1 MSKRA
6 DRRRSCA
13 QLEKIIKNISRLD
26 INIQDNIDFIDLHFK
41 QVNISRVIPSVSISE
56 IFREKCVL

>member
-6 DRRRSCA
+6 DRRRSHA
-13 QLEKIIKNISRLD
+13 QLERVIKNISRLD

-41 QVNISRVIPSVSISE
+41 QVNISRVTPSVSISE
-56 IFREKCVL
+56 IFRKKCVL